1 MPKRLLVVGCAVGIL
16 LPLSSFGQAQT
27 PPPAASTAGDGAT
40 DITEVVVTGSRIQRN
55 GFEAPTPVS
64 VVGADRADEL
74 GTTNLGQ
81 LMNQLPSFRAT
92 QTPASQSLITNGVV
106 GFPAESM
113 SPRVL
118 PTFSG

>member
-1 MPKRLLVVGCAVGIL
+1 MGIL
-16 LPLSSFGQAQT
+16 LPSISFGQAQT
-27 PPPAASTAGDGAT
+27 APPAASSDAAS

-81 LMNQLPSFRAT
+81 LMNQ
-92 QTPASQSLITNGVV
+92 
-106 GFPAESM
+106 
-113 SPRVL
+113 
-118 PTFSG
+118 